1 MAGIIL
7 RFSTASI
14 IASAW
19 SAREPEKQVRVGG
32 IIPDEIHA
40 SDLSEARFQE
50 RVKYGEVLCARSI
63 VPFEGSCWRCGG
75 CSMLRPVVTS
85 PYPAQHGTADGGKE
99 TA

>member
-7 RFSTASI
+7 RFSPASI

-19 SAREPEKQVRVGG
+19 SARESKKQVRVGG

-50 RVKYGEVLCARSI
+50 SVKCGEVLCARSM
-63 VPFEGSCWRCGG
+63 VSFERSRWR
-75 CSMLRPVVTS
+75 LRWM
-85 PYPAQHGTADGGKE
+85 
-99 TA
+99 